1 MLVELQS
8 HCAFSLDWLD
18 QTLGLR
24 SVLQPGILIV
34 PSQLQSQGRI
44 IRHTI
49 SGLCAICVEI
59 TPVGQLIIMSFPHL
73 VEYFLA

>member
-8 HCAFSLDWLD
+8 HCAFGLDWLD
-18 QTLGLR
+18 QTLELR
-24 SVLQPGILIV
+24 SVLQPSIFIV

-49 SGLCAICVEI
+49 SGLCAVCVEI